1 MAFPVATLIPV
12 VVEALKSILKK
23 KSPEVAEVVEK
34 AFSDPETRLELEK
47 LALKRLELE
56 QLPEKWEL
64 QDRAS
69 AREMAKYDMTS
80 DSWLS
85 KNVRPLVLI
94 YLTVMFTVAFF
105 ISVFSTKSV
114 STSPAGMELVETFQY
129 LLLWVYG
136 FYFGGRSLEKIVKI
150 MKGSPSRQALRP

>member
-12 VVEALKSILKK
+12 VVEAVKSILKK

>member
-1 MAFPVATLIPV
+1 
-12 VVEALKSILKK
+12 
-23 KSPEVAEVVEK
+23 
-34 AFSDPETRLELEK
+34 
-47 LALKRLELE
+47 
-56 QLPEKWEL
+56 
-64 QDRAS
+64 
-69 AREMAKYDMTS
+69 MAKYDMTS